1 MHRLAPLARSL
12 CALTL
17 LGTAAGVWAITAEV
31 PYINGGIGRGEVKHI
46 EANQSDYNLR
56 LTFSEGPK
64 NDYVT
69 NVVLRIADAQGHTV
83 LALDDAGP
91 LTQVKLSPGRYSVST
106 RYAENER
113 TQTVDVRAGTPAELN
128 LHYTPP
134 TK

>member
-1 MHRLAPLARSL
+1 MHPVAPFVRGL
-12 CALTL
+12 CTLTL
-17 LGTAAGVWAITAEV
+17 LGATTAVWSATAEV

-46 EANQSDYNLR
+46 EANQSEYNLR

-69 NVVLRIADAQGHTV
+69 NVVLRIADAKGHTV

-91 LTQVKLSPGRYSVST
+91 LTQVKLAPGRYSVST

-113 TQTVDVRAGTPAELN
+113 TQAVEVRAGTPAELN

-134 TK
+134 AK

>member
-1 MHRLAPLARSL
+1 MRPIAPFVRGL

-17 LGTAAGVWAITAEV
+17 LGTAVSGWAATAEV
-31 PYINGGIGRGEVKHI
+31 PYINGGIGRGEVKRI
-46 EANQSDYNLR
+46 EANQGDYNLR
-56 LTFSEGPK
+56 LTFSEGAK

-69 NVVLRIADAQGHTV
+69 NVVLRIADARGHTV

-91 LTQVKLSPGRYSVST
+91 LTQVKLPPGRYSVST

-113 TQTVDVRAGTPAELN
+113 TQTIEVRAGTPAELN